1 MNSWEPDN
9 IPVLVASVI
18 ISPVSQMRKLSN
30 GVIQWHGSSVK
41 ERRLELR
48 GPGCR
53 TLAYPPFTPSA
64 RGLGMGLGVGLS
76 ILGIPPCPQRSHGPL
91 LHPAAFH
98 LCDSNTS
105 TPSPDQPSISSHLE
119 QPHPPCPHLSIP
131 SCS

>member
-53 TLAYPPFTPSA
+53 TLA
-64 RGLGMGLGVGLS
+64 L
-76 ILGIPPCPQRSHGPL
+76 IHRSLPVQEVWEWDWG
-91 LHPAAFH
+91 
-98 LCDSNTS
+98 
-105 TPSPDQPSISSHLE
+105 
-119 QPHPPCPHLSIP
+119 
-131 SCS
+131 